1 LRLCSFAEALA
12 QELRLN
18 KNNTMIKKI
27 IKITLLV
34 AFVGLIFWTF
44 YFLYSKSQK
53 PPEVFKTVM
62 PFDTSIVKKT
72 VATGSVTPRKEINMK
87 SQVSGIIEKLYIVA
101 GQQIKQGDVI
111 AKIKIIPNMLNLA
124 NAENRI
130 NSAQLNFDNAKLEYD
145 RNKVLFD
152 QSVIS
157 KSEILVFELRL
168 KTTKE
173 ELDAAQNQLQII
185 KEGASKT
192 SGSTSNTYVKATIAG
207 MVLDVPVKEGGQ
219 VIESNTFN
227 EGTTIASV
235 ANMGEMIFEGRL
247 DESEVGKVQ
256 ENMDIVLTIGAI
268 DKESF
273 NAKLEYIAPK
283 GITENGAIQ
292 FLIRASISKDNSS
305 FLRAGYSANADIIL
319 SKKDKVMAIPESVLQ
334 FEKEKP
340 FVEIETSNQIFEKR
354 FIKTGL
360 SDGINIEVL
369 DGIKKSDKLK
379 FPQLLEENAN

>member
-1 LRLCSFAEALA
+1 LRTLRKIFAS
-12 QELRLN
+12 LRLN
-18 KNNTMIKKI
+18 KNKIMIKKT
-27 IKITLLV
+27 IKITLLI

-44 YFLYSKSQK
+44 YFLYNKSQK
-53 PPEVFKTVM
+53 PPEVFKTTTA
-62 PFDTSIVKKT
+62 FDTSIVKKT
-72 VATGSVTPRKEINMK
+72 VATGSVTPRKEVNMK

-101 GQQIKQGDVI
+101 GQQVKQGDVI
-111 AKIKIIPNMLNLA
+111 AKIKIVPNMLNLA

-130 NSAQLNFDNAKLEYD
+130 SAAQVNYDNSKLDYD

-157 KSEILVFELRL
+157 KADMQAVELRVNSN
-168 KTTKE
+168 KV
-173 ELDAAQNQLQII
+173 ELEAAINQLQII

-192 SGSTSNTYVKATIAG
+192 AGSTSNTFVKATITG

-235 ANMGEMIFEGRL
+235 ANMGEMIFEGKL
-247 DESEVGKVQ
+247 DESEVGKVH

-273 NAKLEYIAPK
+273 DAKLEYIAPK

-292 FLIRASISKDNSS
+292 FLIRASIDKTNSS

-319 SKKDKVMAIPESVLQ
+319 SKKNKVMAIPESVLQ
-334 FEKEKP
+334 FDKEKP
-340 FVEIETSNQIFEKR
+340 FVEVEKGNQIFEKR
-354 FIKTGL
+354 FVKTGL
-360 SDGINIEVL
+360 SDGINIEIL
-369 DGIKKSDKLK
+369 DGIQKTDKLK
-379 FPQLLEENAN
+379 MPQLAEMPQD

>member
-1 LRLCSFAEALA
+1 MTKR
-12 QELRLN
+12 
-18 KNNTMIKKI
+18 I
-27 IKITLLV
+27 IKIVLLL
-34 AFVGLIFWTF
+34 AFLGLIVWTF

-53 PPEVFKTVM
+53 PPEVFKTVA
-62 PFDTSIVKKT
+62 PFDTTIIKKT
-72 VATGSVTPRKEINMK
+72 VATGSVTPRKEVNMK

-101 GQQIKQGDVI
+101 GQEVKQGDVI

-130 NSAQLNFDNAKLEYD
+130 SAAQVNYDNAKMDYD
-145 RNKVLFD
+145 RNKALFD
-152 QSVIS
+152 QGVIS
-157 KSEILVFELRL
+157 RADMQAFDLRL
-168 KTTKE
+168 NANKV
-173 ELDAAQNQLQII
+173 ELEAAQNQLQII

-192 SGSTSNTYVKATIAG
+192 SGSTSNTYVKATITG

-235 ANMGEMIFEGRL
+235 ANMGEMIFEGKL

-283 GITENGAIQ
+283 GITENGSIQ
-292 FLIRASISKDNSS
+292 FLIRASISKENSS

-319 SKKDKVMAIPESVLQ
+319 SKKDKVLAIPESALQ

-340 FVEIETSNQIFEKR
+340 FVEVETGNQVFEKR
-354 FIKTGL
+354 FVKTGL
-360 SDGINIEVL
+360 SDGINIEIQE
-369 DGIKKSDKLK
+369 GIQKTDKLK
-379 FPQLLEENAN
+379 LPQLAENKEGEGH

>member
-1 LRLCSFAEALA
+1 
-12 QELRLN
+12 
-18 KNNTMIKKI
+18 MIKKI

-34 AFVGLIFWTF
+34 AFIGLVFWTF

-53 PPEVFKTVM
+53 PPEVFKTIT
-62 PFDTSIVKKT
+62 PFDTAIIKKT

-87 SQVSGIIEKLYIVA
+87 SQVSGIIEKLFIVA
-101 GQQIKQGDVI
+101 GQQVKSGDVI

-124 NAENRI
+124 NAENRVS
-130 NSAQLNFDNAKLEYD
+130 SAQVSFDNAKLDYD
-145 RNKVLFD
+145 RNKNLFD

-157 KSEILVFELRL
+157 KADMQVFDLKLNASKIEL
-168 KTTKE
+168 E
-173 ELDAAQNQLQII
+173 SAQNQLQII
-185 KEGASKT
+185 KEGASKS
-192 SGSTSNTYVKATIAG
+192 SGSSSNTFVKATITG

-235 ANMGEMIFEGRL
+235 ANMGEMIFEGKL
-247 DESEVGKVQ
+247 DESEVGKVH

-292 FLIRASISKDNSS
+292 FLIRAAIDKNNSS

-319 SKKDKVMAIPESVLQ
+319 DKKDKVLALPESVLQ
-334 FEKEKP
+334 FEKEKAY
-340 FVEIETSNQIFEKR
+340 VEVEKGNQQFEKR

-360 SDGINIEVL
+360 SDGINIEIVEGVL
-369 DGIKKSDKLK
+369 KTDKIKMPLSVETT
-379 FPQLLEENAN
+379 EEK

>member
-1 LRLCSFAEALA
+1 MSQL
-12 QELRLN
+12 
-18 KNNTMIKKI
+18 KNNTMTKKI
-27 IKITLLV
+27 IKITLLI
-34 AFVGLIFWTF
+34 AFIGLIFWTF
-44 YFLYSKSQK
+44 YFLYNKSQK
-53 PPEVFKTVM
+53 PPEVFKTIM

-72 VATGSVTPRKEINMK
+72 VATGSVTPRKEVNMK

-101 GQQIKQGDVI
+101 GQQVKQGDVI
-111 AKIKIIPNMLNLA
+111 AKIKIVPNMLNLA

-130 NSAQLNFDNAKLEYD
+130 SAAQVNYDNSKLDYD

-157 KSEILVFELRL
+157 KADMQAVELRVNSN
-168 KTTKE
+168 KV
-173 ELDAAQNQLQII
+173 ELEAAINQLQII

-192 SGSTSNTYVKATIAG
+192 AGSTSNTFVKATITG

-235 ANMGEMIFEGRL
+235 ANMGEMIFEGKL
-247 DESEVGKVQ
+247 DESEVGKVH

-273 NAKLEYIAPK
+273 DAKLEYIAPK

-292 FLIRASISKDNSS
+292 FLIRASIDKTNSS

-319 SKKDKVMAIPESVLQ
+319 SKKNKVMAIPESVLQ
-334 FEKEKP
+334 FDKEKP
-340 FVEIETSNQIFEKR
+340 FVEVEKGNQIFEKR
-354 FIKTGL
+354 FVKTGL
-360 SDGINIEVL
+360 SDGINIEIL
-369 DGIKKSDKLK
+369 EGIQKTDKLK
-379 FPQLLEENAN
+379 MPQLAEEPKE

>member
-1 LRLCSFAEALA
+1 
-12 QELRLN
+12 
-18 KNNTMIKKI
+18 
-27 IKITLLV
+27 
-34 AFVGLIFWTF
+34 
-44 YFLYSKSQK
+44 
-53 PPEVFKTVM
+53 
-62 PFDTSIVKKT
+62 
-72 VATGSVTPRKEINMK
+72 MK

-101 GQQIKQGDVI
+101 GQQVKQGDVI
-111 AKIKIIPNMLNLA
+111 AKIKIVPNMLNLA

-130 NSAQLNFDNAKLEYD
+130 NAAQLNYDNAKMDYD

-152 QSVIS
+152 QNVIS
-157 KSEILVFELRL
+157 KADLQAVELRINSA
-168 KTTKE
+168 KV
-173 ELDAAQNQLQII
+173 ELDASQNQLQIL

-192 SGSTSNTYVKATIAG
+192 AGSTSNTFVKATITG

-235 ANMGEMIFEGRL
+235 ANMGEMIFEGKL
-247 DESEVGKVQ
+247 DESEVGKVH

-292 FLIRASISKDNSS
+292 FLIRASISKDNAS

-319 SKKDKVMAIPESVLQ
+319 SKKDNVMAIPESVIQ

-340 FVEIETSNQIFEKR
+340 FVEVEISNQIFEKR
-354 FIKTGL
+354 YIKTGL
-360 SDGINIEVL
+360 SDGINIEII
-369 DGIKKSDKLK
+369 DGVKKMDKLK
-379 FPQLLEENAN
+379 LPQLAEIPVD

>member
-1 LRLCSFAEALA
+1 M
-12 QELRLN
+12 RLN
-18 KNNTMIKKI
+18 KNKIMIKKT
-27 IKITLLV
+27 IKITLLI

-44 YFLYSKSQK
+44 YFLYNKSQK
-53 PPEVFKTVM
+53 PPEVFKTTTA
-62 PFDTSIVKKT
+62 FDTSIVKKT
-72 VATGSVTPRKEINMK
+72 VATGSVTPRKEVNMK

-101 GQQIKQGDVI
+101 GQQVKQGDVI
-111 AKIKIIPNMLNLA
+111 AKIKIVPNMLNLA

-130 NSAQLNFDNAKLEYD
+130 SAAQVNYDNSKLDYD

-157 KSEILVFELRL
+157 KADMQAVELRVNSN
-168 KTTKE
+168 KV
-173 ELDAAQNQLQII
+173 ELEAAINQLQII

-192 SGSTSNTYVKATIAG
+192 AGSTSNTFVKATITG

-235 ANMGEMIFEGRL
+235 ANMGEMIFEGKL
-247 DESEVGKVQ
+247 DESEVGKVH

-273 NAKLEYIAPK
+273 DAKLEYIAPK

-292 FLIRASISKDNSS
+292 FLIRASIDKTNSS

-319 SKKDKVMAIPESVLQ
+319 SKKNKVMAIPESVLQ
-334 FEKEKP
+334 FDKEKP
-340 FVEIETSNQIFEKR
+340 FVEVEKGNQIFEKR
-354 FIKTGL
+354 FVKTGL
-360 SDGINIEVL
+360 SDGINIEIL
-369 DGIKKSDKLK
+369 DGIQKTDKLK
-379 FPQLLEENAN
+379 MPQLAEMPQD